1 MRHRYHPL
9 AVHTVSTSP
18 FVTKEIPA
26 SLKPLV
32 VEVGCGKGQ
41 FLVTQALAH
50 PATMFVGIEQSA
62 QALYRAVVLAQE
74 SNLTNLLFMWGNVDD
89 VFATLPQP
97 IHTLYLLFSDPWPK
111 VRHEKRRLTTPAR
124 LTMYVNHPVEQLILR
139 TDNHEF
145 FEYSLQTLQ
154 HSKFEVSQFGS
165 QTYPTEATTEFEDK
179 YRKLGKPIYRIEAT
193 R

>member
-9 AVHTVSTSP
+9 AVHKVSTSHL
-18 FVTKEIPA
+18 VTKEIPV

-50 PATMFVGIEQSA
+50 PETMFVGIEQSA
-62 QALYRAVVLAQE
+62 QALYRAVLLAQE
-74 SNLTNLLFMWGNVDD
+74 ANLTNLLFIWGNVDE
-89 VFATLPQP
+89 VFTTLPKP
-97 IHTLYLLFSDPWPK
+97 ISLLYLLFSDPWPK

-124 LTMYVNHPVEQLILR
+124 VMMYNKHPVEQLILR
-139 TDNHEF
+139 TDNVGL
-145 FEYSLQTLQ
+145 FEYSLQTLNE
-154 HSKFEVSQFGS
+154 SLFDVGEYGV
-165 QTYPTEATTEFEDK
+165 QTQPSDATSEFEDK
-179 YRKLGKPIYRIEAT
+179 YRKLGKSIYQIEAK

>member
-74 SNLTNLLFMWGNVDD
+74 SNLTNLLFMWGNVDE
-89 VFATLPQP
+89 VFVTLPQP

-111 VRHEKRRLTTPAR
+111 VRHEKRRLTTPTR
-124 LTMYVNHPVEQLILR
+124 LMMYYNHPVEQLILR
-139 TDNHEF
+139 TDNVSL
-145 FEYSLQTLQ
+145 FEYSLQTFKESFFDVGEYGVQ
-154 HSKFEVSQFGS
+154 AE
-165 QTYPTEATTEFEDK
+165 PTDATTEFEDK